1 MMLANSKFNIKI
13 YFFIE
18 SGNVNILF
26 AETIFFHFWANLDFS
41 YVPCPALHFHT
52 QPAWPTSWLQLLLYF
67 WAFLRPSFT
76 TMYTLEIFIHHFLFR
91 SYGVKLASGPETLI
105 SFCVTPAA
113 SITSFIAWL
122 CSTVC
127 FCLTWWKRFVFSSFT
142 SFSFYSF
149 ISPKIHEWPFL
160 SYAFP
165 LFSVCDHIW
174 PTEIFILKL

>member
-1 MMLANSKFNIKI
+1 MLANSKFNIKI

-113 SITSFIAWL
+113 SITLLYSLAVFNSVFL
-122 CSTVC
+122 PHVVKKVC
-127 FCLTWWKRFVFSSFT
+127 FFLLYLLFLLL
-142 SFSFYSF
+142 FY
-149 ISPKIHEWPFL
+149 I
-160 SYAFP
+160 
-165 LFSVCDHIW
+165 
-174 PTEIFILKL
+174 T